1 MRRRQSKMTDDSEE
15 EVDETDGSEDE
26 DDLPVHVLF
35 MDHGPSCVQCGIKE
49 ESNPQKEAM
58 LICDYLVG
66 KNKKCDVGWHMG
78 RVGLKR
84 MPPCMRGGSAQSMP
98 SSWM

>member
-1 MRRRQSKMTDDSEE
+1 MTDDSEE

-66 KNKKCDVGWHMG
+66 KNKKCDAGWHMG